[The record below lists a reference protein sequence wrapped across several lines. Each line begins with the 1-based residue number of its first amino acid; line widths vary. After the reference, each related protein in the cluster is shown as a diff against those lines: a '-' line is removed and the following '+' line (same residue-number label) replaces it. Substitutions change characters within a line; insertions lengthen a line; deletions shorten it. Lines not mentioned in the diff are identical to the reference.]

1 MFAYYIFIMAK
12 HHRAGK
18 HFRRGKRH
26 LYTEEQRKEFRE
38 RYGKRGDAVFG
49 ATIQKVKAEQAK
61 RKRR

>member
-1 MFAYYIFIMAK
+1 MAKHPK

-18 HFRRGKRH
+18 HFRRGKKH
-26 LYTEEQRKEFRE
+26 LYTEEQRKEFKE

-49 ATIQKVKAEQAK
+49 ATINKVKQEQAK